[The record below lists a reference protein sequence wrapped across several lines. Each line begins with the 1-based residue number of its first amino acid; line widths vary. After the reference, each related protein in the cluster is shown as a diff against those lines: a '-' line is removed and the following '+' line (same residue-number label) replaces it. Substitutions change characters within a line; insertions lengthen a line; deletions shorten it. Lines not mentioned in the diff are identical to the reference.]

1 MPAGND
7 SGNHLFLMCQTE
19 KTGIFNHIGTMTC
32 MTVVVDG
39 DAYIMQ
45 HGSRFQQ
52 AAPGITEAVNWFPG
66 IEHRER
72 QSGDMLTMFYVC
84 GIEQK
89 NVARA
94 FIENVFGDNWC
105 FFFFRV
111 VVKEKTF
118 TNTAAGNDYFLT
130 ACCFQKTLDYTG
142 TCQNEISTVGAETG
156 YFPALFQSGFTQKFK
171 GCSEGLRGELKVVDF
186 RSRVLA
192 FFLFNLFSVF
202 K

>member
-1 MPAGND
+1 M
-7 SGNHLFLMCQTE
+7 
-19 KTGIFNHIGTMTC
+19 
-32 MTVVVDG
+32 
-39 DAYIMQ
+39 
-45 HGSRFQQ
+45 
-52 AAPGITEAVNWFPG
+52 NWFPG

-118 TNTAAGNDYFLT
+118 TNTAAGNDYLLT
-130 ACCFQKTLDYTG
+130 ACCFQKALNHAG
-142 TCQNEISTVGAETG
+142 TCQDEVGTVGAETG
-156 YFPALFQSGFTQKFK
+156 YFPPLFQSGFPQKFK
-171 GCSEGLRGELKVVDF
+171 GCSECLGGELEVMDF
-186 RSRVLA
+186 RSRILV
-192 FFLFNLFSVF
+192 FFLLHFGNCTSRATNADEWQGGIFEPRIFFQAAHDQVTYITEYCWGHHIPCVEHGS
-202 K
+202 KINAAKRQAD